1 MKAYLKGVLALAAC
15 SIMAFASTAQAKEWY
30 EGGTLHKAS
39 VAQWHQ
45 ADEHNR
51 IATAGDWVHA
61 TTSRKYIDLIFD
73 EDPEIMHMAA
83 KMVAQC
89 VTTSTEDMKS
99 SKDNASTY
107 AVLCMG
113 MLKAVS
119 YTHLDVYKR
128 QRIYNI
134 QCKKIYKKRNK

>member
-30 EGGTLHKAS
+30 EGGTLHQAS

-73 EDPEIMHMAA
+73 EDPEIIRIGR
-83 KMVAQC
+83 KNG
-89 VTTSTEDMKS
+89 S
-99 SKDNASTY
+99 SVRY
-107 AVLCMG
+107 
-113 MLKAVS
+113 
-119 YTHLDVYKR
+119 HLNGRYEIQQR
-128 QRIYNI
+128 QRLDL
-134 QCKKIYKKRNK
+134 CSAVHGHVERAT